1 MSFLLEVAGC
11 VHVGTS
17 PTLLLCGHGPPPRSG
32 WSVPELRRAREWG
45 TSSLTAASDTGGHAG
60 TRLHVS

>member
-1 MSFLLEVAGC
+1 MSLLLEVAGC

-17 PTLLLCGHGPPPRSG
+17 PTPLLRGHGPPPQSG
-32 WSVPELRRAREWG
+32 WSVPELRRARERG
-45 TSSLTAASDTGGHAG
+45 ASSLTAASGTGGHAR